1 MDMLEEIKVLE
12 DEMNKIKEKIDKL
25 KEDYNNIDGVM
36 VDGVMVRIGDTY
48 YYLSDEGEICSNT
61 WVNDDIDN
69 ARLSFGNVIRTEE
82 EALFKSR
89 KIEIKNI
96 LEKYAEPRDT
106 EWDGENDH
114 YYFNWDCMTNHI
126 TIIKVTCL
134 KTEGTTYF
142 ASGEKARE
150 ALNEIGE
157 NELIAY
163 LFSKESEENV

>member
-1 MDMLEEIKVLE
+1 MDMLKEIKILE

-25 KEDYNNIDGVM
+25 KEDYNNIDGAM
-36 VDGVMVRIGDTY
+36 VDGAMVRKGDTY
-48 YYLSDEGEICSNT
+48 YYLTDEGEICSNI
-61 WVNDDIDN
+61 WANDAIDN
-69 ARLSFGNVIRTEE
+69 ARLSFGNVMRTRE
-82 EALFKSR
+82 EALFKSC

-96 LEKYAEPRDT
+96 LKKYAEPDDY

-114 YYFNWDCMTNHI
+114 YYFNWDCMTNQI
-126 TIIKVTCL
+126 SIFKATCL

-150 ALNEIGE
+150 ALDKIGE

-163 LFSKESEENV
+163 LFSKESEEDV